1 MSWLIYLK
9 CKTLDQPNSQVSVV
23 IKQLYT
29 KCWWKGGE
37 RKGGLSNADILEE
50 HLKNHSL
57 LYYFAKHSSQPFF
70 STSPSKNTGTP
81 SAFGCIFGFLMYKL
95 WHSQLPDNNIVSQ
108 ERMVGYL
115 LSIWWSVSVMYSYEW
130 HNLQKVWDEWC
141 FWLRMSIY
149 HIYWTNPFHFSLHS
163 TFLHIY

>member
-1 MSWLIYLK
+1 MQTSWWNI
-9 CKTLDQPNSQVSVV
+9 
-23 IKQLYT
+23 
-29 KCWWKGGE
+29 WK
-37 RKGGLSNADILEE
+37 IT
-50 HLKNHSL
+50 

-70 STSPSKNTGTP
+70 STFPSKNTGTP
-81 SAFGCIFGFLMYKL
+81 SAFGCIFGFLIYKL

-141 FWLRMSIY
+141 FWLRTSVYCIY
-149 HIYWTNPFHFSLHS
+149 TELTLLIFHFIPPFCTYNS
-163 TFLHIY
+163 TNIKCACLNLRWPAHILTHMLRVCC